1 MLYTGGST
9 FVCEGDHPHLLKE
22 KKKKIIHAKKNL
34 YK

>member
-22 KKKKIIHAKKNL
+22 KKKKNYTRKK
-34 YK
+34 KFI